1 MRNVHQ
7 WLQEYGVSH
16 QNPTNKLIHWFC
28 VPLIVLSVIGLLWS
42 IPVPEAMSNISPWLN
57 FGTLMILLSLIYYS
71 VLSVKLAIGMLVYSA
86 IMIAVLNWLDGFDLA
101 LWKISLGIFVAAWI
115 VQFIGHEIE
124 GKKPSFFKDIQFLMI
139 GPIWLLSFLYKKA
152 GIKF

>member
-1 MRNVHQ
+1 MRSIDQ
-7 WLQEYGVSH
+7 WLQEYGESH

-28 VPLIVLSVIGLLWS
+28 VPLIVLSVIGLFWS

-57 FGTLMILLSLIYYS
+57 FGTLLILLALIYYTF
-71 VLSVKLAIGMLVYSA
+71 LSIKLSIGMLLYSA
-86 IMIAVLNWLDGFDLA
+86 LTVLVIQWLNGLELA
-101 LWKISLGIFVAAWI
+101 LWKSSLGIFVVAWI

-124 GKKPSFFKDIQFLMI
+124 GKKPSFLKDIQFLMI

-152 GIKF
+152 GIKI